1 MSQSPKLYLQAVGGY
16 VPIAFLRNWIVT
28 FMGPT
33 KIQLARTNYLSMSM
47 ESLHEES
54 DKNASFFVLR
64 GTESFSSSFDNLDSD
79 VKVSK
84 LQLESVKVET
94 TNAEGV
100 GRKLNYQLRLFFSTY
115 YSSAPLGCSKIQRN
129 WHHLNKVINGAMVS
143 LRSSTA
149 MKFILLV
156 DPRSEAASEC
166 KGTLCQGTE

>member
-1 MSQSPKLYLQAVGGY
+1 
-16 VPIAFLRNWIVT
+16 
-28 FMGPT
+28 
-33 KIQLARTNYLSMSM
+33 MSM

-100 GRKLNYQLRLFFSTY
+100 GRKLNYQLRLLITV
-115 YSSAPLGCSKIQRN
+115 AI
-129 WHHLNKVINGAMVS
+129 LNIWNGTINKHACAIPS
-143 LRSSTA
+143 E
-149 MKFILLV
+149 LL
-156 DPRSEAASEC
+156 S
-166 KGTLCQGTE
+166 